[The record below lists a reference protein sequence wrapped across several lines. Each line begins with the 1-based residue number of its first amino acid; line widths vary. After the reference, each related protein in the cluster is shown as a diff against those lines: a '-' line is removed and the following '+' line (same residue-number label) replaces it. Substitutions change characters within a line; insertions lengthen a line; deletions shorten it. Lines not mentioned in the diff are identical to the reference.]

1 MEKQVGAIVKV
12 GPEDWQI
19 VQQDAAGMGRMEF
32 GGRWVVGGEGI
43 VEVRLV
49 WEDTGTAVTAGLDW
63 QGVATSGDGTWSGA
77 LENIPAGGLYRL
89 ETRVRI
95 ADTPAGEWSPR
106 GDMRHFLGVGD
117 VWVIAG
123 QSNSAGYGKGPY
135 EDPCE
140 LGVHLFRNSE
150 RWALAS
156 HPMNDSTDTKH
167 SINRENA
174 NSGHSPYLQFGRLL
188 KRELGHPI
196 GLVQTALGGS
206 PLSRW
211 NPAEPG
217 TADLHENM
225 LRCVAKAGGHV
236 KGILWYQ
243 GESDVRSEEAATT
256 YGERFCQA
264 LSAWRD
270 ALGDVGLPVLTV
282 QLNRV
287 LQLEDDGADQRWS
300 QVREAQRQVARQVP
314 GVAVVPA
321 LDLPLSDLIHTS
333 PAGNMLLGERLARA
347 ALGMVYGKPVAWR
360 APDLVAARRGA
371 GCVDLEFAHVES
383 RMDTIDLEAVGFRV
397 EDERG
402 EVAVAQVIYP
412 QDQRVELVL
421 GRDIEGAAV
430 VHGGYGKAPATV
442 PADMERLLPMLG
454 FWGAAIE

>member
-1 MEKQVGAIVKV
+1 MEEQVGAIVEV

-19 VQQDAAGMGRMEF
+19 VQQDAVGLGRMEL
-32 GGRWVVGGEGI
+32 GGRWVVRGEGI

-63 QGVATSGDGTWSGA
+63 QGVETGSDGTWSGA

-135 EDPCE
+135 EDSSE

-150 RWALAS
+150 RWALAA

-167 SINRENA
+167 SINRESV

-188 KRELGHPI
+188 KRELGYPI

-206 PLSRW
+206 PLKRW
-211 NPAEPG
+211 NPGELE
-217 TADLHENM
+217 TADLFENM
-225 LRCVAKAGGHV
+225 VRCVGKVGGRV

-243 GESDVRSEEAATT
+243 GESDAGNEAEATS
-256 YGERFCQA
+256 YGARFNQA
-264 LSAWRD
+264 LGAWRE
-270 ALGDVGLPVLTV
+270 ALGDAELPVLTV

-287 LQLEDDGADQRWS
+287 LQPEDSGADQRWS
-300 QVREAQRQVARQVP
+300 QVREAQRRVAREVP

-347 ALGMVYGKPVAWR
+347 ARGMVYDKPVAWR
-360 APDLVAARRGA
+360 APDLIAARRGD
-371 GCVDLEFAHVES
+371 GHVELEFAHVES
-383 RMDTIDLEAVGFRV
+383 RIDILDLEASGFRV

-402 EVAVAQVIYP
+402 EVTIVRVIYP

-421 GRDIEGAAV
+421 GRDLEGAAV
-430 VHGGYGKAPATV
+430 VHGGYGKAPAIV
-442 PADMERLLPMLG
+442 PADMERMLPMLG
-454 FWGAAIE
+454 FWGAEVS

>member
-1 MEKQVGAIVKV
+1 MEEQVGAIVEV
-12 GPEDWQI
+12 GLEDWQI
-19 VQQDAAGMGRMEF
+19 VQQDAEGMGRMEI
-32 GGRWVVGGEGI
+32 GGRWVVEGEGL

-63 QGVATSGDGTWSGA
+63 QGVETTSDGIWSGA

-95 ADTPAGEWSPR
+95 PDTPAGEWSPR

-135 EDPCE
+135 ADPSE

-150 RWALAS
+150 RWALAA
-156 HPMNDSTDTKH
+156 HPMNDSTDTRH
-167 SINRENA
+167 SVNRENA
-174 NSGHSPYLQFGRLL
+174 NPGHSPYLQFGRLL
-188 KRELGHPI
+188 KKELGYPI

-206 PLSRW
+206 PLKRW
-211 NPAEPG
+211 NPGEPEE
-217 TADLHENM
+217 ADLFENM
-225 LRCVAKAGGHV
+225 VRCVGKSGGRV

-243 GESDVRSEEAATT
+243 GESDAGTEADATS
-256 YGERFCQA
+256 YAARFNQA
-264 LSAWRD
+264 LGAWREALRD
-270 ALGDVGLPVLTV
+270 AGLPVLTV

-287 LQLEDDGADQRWS
+287 FQPEDAGADQRWS
-300 QVREAQRQVARQVP
+300 QVREAQRQVAREVP

-321 LDLPLSDLIHTS
+321 LDLPLSDLIHIS
-333 PAGNMLLGERLARA
+333 PAGNMLLGQRLARA

-360 APDLVAARRGA
+360 APDLVAAWGGD
-371 GCVDLEFAHVES
+371 GCVELEFAHVES
-383 RMDTIDLEAVGFRV
+383 RMDTVDLQAVGFRI

-402 EVAVAQVIYP
+402 EVAVERVIYP

-421 GRDIEGAAV
+421 GRDLEGAAV

-454 FWGAAIE
+454 FWGAAVG